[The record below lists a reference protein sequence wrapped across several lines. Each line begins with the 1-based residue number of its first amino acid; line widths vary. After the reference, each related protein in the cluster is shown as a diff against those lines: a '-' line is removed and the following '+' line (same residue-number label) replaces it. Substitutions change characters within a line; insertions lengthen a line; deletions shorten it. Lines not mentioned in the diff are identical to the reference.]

1 MVFFK
6 FSNFFA
12 IFLEFSISC
21 RVGTKTERYLL
32 YSLFLGLYQPI
43 LAWNEAIIVFFNF
56 LNFFAIFLEFSISR
70 RVGTERNGMTVA
82 FSAFSNLFWL
92 EMKPERY
99 ILIFWILL
107 LFFWNFKLRLGWER
121 NVTIIFIFS
130 LSRHFPINFGL
141 KWCHNGILNV
151 FAIFLEFS
159 ITSRVGT
166 ERNDNF
172 YFLFFSAFFNLFW
185 LERMP

>member
-6 FSNFFA
+6 FLNFFT

-43 LAWNEAIIVFFNF
+43 LASNEAIIVIFNF

-82 FSAFSNLFWL
+82 FSAFSNQFW
-92 EMKPERY
+92 Y
-99 ILIFWILL
+99 
-107 LFFWNFKLRLGWER
+107 
-121 NVTIIFIFS
+121 
-130 LSRHFPINFGL
+130 
-141 KWCHNGILNV
+141 
-151 FAIFLEFS
+151 
-159 ITSRVGT
+159 
-166 ERNDNF
+166 
-172 YFLFFSAFFNLFW
+172 
-185 LERMP
+185 